1 MPQLFKI
8 GSYTIYF
15 WSNENE
21 PLEPIHVHIAE
32 GRATANATKIWITSS
47 GKALLCNNKSHIPQ
61 KILKKMLRFI
71 EANSSVIIEKWVE
84 QFNEIRY
91 FCEIWKIWQS
101 SDVGRDEVL
110 VMAKQY
116 SVSKLILVRLQ

>member
-32 GRATANATKIWITSS
+32 GRAIANATKIWITSS

-61 KILKKMLRFI
+61 KIQKKMLRFI

-91 FCEIWKIWQS
+91 FC
-101 SDVGRDEVL
+101 
-110 VMAKQY
+110 
-116 SVSKLILVRLQ
+116 

>member
-32 GRATANATKIWITSS
+32 GRATASATKIWITSS
-47 GKALLCNNKSHIPQ
+47 GKALLCNNKSHISQ

-91 FCEIWKIWQS
+91 FC
-101 SDVGRDEVL
+101 
-110 VMAKQY
+110 
-116 SVSKLILVRLQ
+116 

>member
-32 GRATANATKIWITSS
+32 GRATASATKIWITSS

-61 KILKKMLRFI
+61 IILKKMLRFI

-91 FCEIWKIWQS
+91 FC
-101 SDVGRDEVL
+101 
-110 VMAKQY
+110 
-116 SVSKLILVRLQ
+116 